1 MIIIPCGIDCG
12 LADLLNKHNLRHF
25 SLPFDWSVSY
35 GGVSEIIKNDFIDFI
50 PMNNMKSIYSY
61 SFIHNN
67 FPHDTET
74 MMRRCN
80 RLLNLLR
87 NTPDELVF
95 IRKGH
100 AFHHHA
106 ESNQKGFNL
115 ENDITDAEK
124 LNIVLKQKYPHLNYK
139 IIVVL
144 VCGSCFDNIVYKS
157 TNIQIYNI
165 ATTTVDN
172 NKFEKILNEII
183 STL

>member
-1 MIIIPCGIDCG
+1 MNGI
-12 LADLLNKHNLRHF
+12 N
-25 SLPFDWSVSY
+25 SS
-35 GGVSEIIKNDFIDFI
+35 
-50 PMNNMKSIYSY
+50 YSY

-100 AFHHHA
+100 SVHHHT
-106 ESNQKGFNL
+106 ECNQKGFNL

-124 LNIVLKQKYPHLNYK
+124 LSFVLKQKYPILKYK
-139 IIVVL
+139 IIIVL
-144 VCGSCFDNIVYKS
+144 VCGSCFDNNIVYTS

-165 ATTTVDN
+165 ATPTVDN
-172 NKFEKILNEII
+172 NKFEQILNEII